1 MLDKKITI
9 WTKKGGCG
17 KTNIAGELALRL
29 EYPAIT
35 NEQESMLSAILPKNR
50 LKMLAPSENVPNL
63 DCGMIF
69 DFGGYIDGRI
79 IEALRQSDFVLVPT
93 LPEVSEIQSCIS
105 TIQAIKKYNKN
116 IVVIANKT
124 EAKDDFTTI
133 KDAVNQIGDYP
144 VFEIKKSRALPNLYT
159 EKKSIK
165 QLMEESPLLRY
176 AYKKIS
182 QQFDNLTEYLI
193 K

>member
-1 MLDKKITI
+1 MLEKKITI

-17 KTNIAGELALRL
+17 KTNIAGEIALRL

-35 NEQESMLSAILPKNR
+35 NEQESMLSLILPKDR
-50 LKMLAPSENVPNL
+50 LKMLSPDEDVPNF

-79 IEALRQSDFVLVPT
+79 IEALKQSDFVLVPT
-93 LPEVSEIQSCIS
+93 LPEASEIQSCIS
-105 TIQAIKKYNKN
+105 TIQAIKKYNNN

-124 EAKDDFTTI
+124 EIKEDFETI
-133 KDAVNQIGDYP
+133 ESAIKQIGDYP
-144 VFEIKKSRALPNLYT
+144 VFEIKKSRALPSLYT
-159 EKKSIK
+159 KKKSIK

-176 AYKKIS
+176 SYKKIS
-182 QQFDNLTEYLI
+182 KQFDDLI
-193 K
+193 EHLVK